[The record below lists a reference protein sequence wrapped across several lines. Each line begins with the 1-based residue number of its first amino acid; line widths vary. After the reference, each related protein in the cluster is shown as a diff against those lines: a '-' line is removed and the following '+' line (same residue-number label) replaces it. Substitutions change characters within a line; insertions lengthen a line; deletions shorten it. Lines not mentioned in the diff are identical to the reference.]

1 MIDRWFPPIDI
12 WHCYSE
18 YLTEYN
24 SISSIKNL
32 RSFNFYTWHYSF
44 FKKYF
49 IIFFFITVHLCYFK
63 YLREIWYSICSLC
76 LKCDKHF
83 DQKFEQK
90 LVYLYLFLSIFAN
103 LLQIQLVVVADRRVT
118 NIFSRY
124 DDALIFA
131 FPRFS
136 SHTLLPFYATLKVG
150 WKRNLDKDGIFGGEE
165 NSIGRWKAQDL

>member
-44 FKKYF
+44 
-49 IIFFFITVHLCYFK
+49 
-63 YLREIWYSICSLC
+63 LREIWYSICSLC